1 MHLKDTFICFRVHGG
16 YNYFAIQRQK
26 ERFWSQHYNP
36 GKEKYF
42 SYIVDIQRG
51 IKIKTQI

>member
-36 GKEKYF
+36 GKENYF
-42 SYIVDIQRG
+42 SYIVDIQIG
-51 IKIKTQI
+51 IKI